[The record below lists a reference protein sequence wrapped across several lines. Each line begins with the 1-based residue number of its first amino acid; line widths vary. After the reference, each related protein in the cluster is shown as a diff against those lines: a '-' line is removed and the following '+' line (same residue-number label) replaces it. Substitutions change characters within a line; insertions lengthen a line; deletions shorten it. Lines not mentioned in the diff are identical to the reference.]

1 MDWRS
6 DRIGS
11 ALRGENPTVMA
22 RLPAGFA
29 VIGDVQWLPGY
40 CVLLADDPAITR
52 LTDLPRS
59 RRLDYLASM
68 ERLAEAVEQSC
79 SELDPA
85 FRRVNVEI
93 LGNADPFLHAHV
105 WPRYEW
111 EPDDLVSKPV
121 WSYPPE
127 NWSDPAFALGPQH
140 EALRTAISRRL
151 ALTPRD

>member
-1 MDWRS
+1 
-6 DRIGS
+6 
-11 ALRGENPTVMA
+11 MA
-22 RLPAGFA
+22 RLPEGFA

-52 LTDLPRS
+52 LTDLPRP
-59 RRLDYLASM
+59 RRLDFLASM

-79 SELDPA
+79 SELDTA

-111 EPDDLVSKPV
+111 EPDHLVSKPV
-121 WSYPPE
+121 WSYPAE
-127 NWSDPAFALGPQH
+127 NWADPAHGLGPQH
-140 EALRTAISRRL
+140 EELRRAITRRL
-151 ALTPRD
+151 AVTLPD

>member
-1 MDWRS
+1 
-6 DRIGS
+6 
-11 ALRGENPTVMA
+11 MA
-22 RLPAGFA
+22 RLPEGFA

-79 SELDPA
+79 SELDTA

-111 EPDDLVSKPV
+111 EPDHLVTKPV

-127 NWSDPAFALGPQH
+127 NWTDPALRYGPQH
-140 EALRTAISRRL
+140 EELRVAITRRL
-151 ALTPRD
+151 AVTLPD